1 MTTLTA
7 ARTRSKVSKPR
18 QALPPATGTARVLR
32 PFGSVNPTTA
42 EVAVNGK
49 PYYVQVT
56 SRGYRLFSYD
66 ARANAPTCYDIP
78 AACDG
83 CDCADSVYRQE
94 RSGGR
99 CKHARAVAAL
109 VAAGALPAVSGL
121 GARHEQETPF

>member
-1 MTTLTA
+1 MSSLTA
-7 ARTRSKVSKPR
+7 SRPRVKVSKPR

-56 SRGYRLFSYD
+56 SRGYRLFGYD
-66 ARANAPTCYDIP
+66 AKANAPTCYDIP
-78 AACDG
+78 SDFGG
-83 CDCADSVYRQE
+83 CDCPDATFRQE
-94 RSGGR
+94 RSAGQ